1 MLSSLVAPRAARRLS
16 AVAAAALAFGVTAC
30 LDVSDPD
37 ADNRFGSITIRAT
50 AGGTGP
56 YRALP
61 TAIFFTG
68 SPSTLPNSAAQTD
81 QCGQFPLTGEQ
92 LVPGT
97 LVAGA
102 QLALRVGSQNLT
114 LTESASVPRI
124 YTMPSPGEFVYNEG
138 DTARVTLP
146 GAAGGF
152 PGSQISLRLA
162 EAVRLGPLTRT
173 EVGEDYPISWR
184 RDGDARSGII
194 ISMRYA
200 SASSTTEPNTQL
212 LCLVRDNGSY
222 TIPGGL
228 LTEWYTSNPA
238 FRSINILRWR
248 TNTVEVDPRSTLYIV
263 STIDTTVVLPN

>member
-1 MLSSLVAPRAARRLS
+1 MAIALGVS
-16 AVAAAALAFGVTAC
+16 AC
-30 LDVSDPD
+30 IDVSDPD
-37 ADNRFGSITIRAT
+37 ANNRFGSITIRST
-50 AGGTGP
+50 GSGAGP
-56 YRALP
+56 HRALP

-81 QCGQFPLTGEQ
+81 QCGQFPLTLEQ

-97 LVAGA
+97 LVAGEE
-102 QLALRVGSQNLT
+102 LAMRVGAQNLT
-114 LTESASVPRI
+114 LTEAPNVPRI
-124 YTMPSPGEFVYNEG
+124 YTMPAPGEFVYNEG
-138 DTARVTLP
+138 DTVRVTLP

-162 EAVRLGPLTRT
+162 EAVRLGPLTQT
-173 EVGEDYPISWR
+173 EVGEDYPVSWQLS
-184 RDGDARSGII
+184 GDARSGII

-200 SASSTTEPNTQL
+200 SASSTTEANSQL

-238 FRSINILRWR
+238 FRSLNILRWR

-263 STIDTTVVLPN
+263 STIDTTVVLAN

>member
-1 MLSSLVAPRAARRLS
+1 MLSSPVISRVARRLH
-16 AVAAAALAFGVTAC
+16 AVAMVTLALGVSAC
-30 LDVSDPD
+30 IDVSDPD
-37 ADNRFGSITIRAT
+37 ANNRFGSISIRASS
-50 AGGTGP
+50 GGAGP

-68 SPSTLPNSAAQTD
+68 SPSTLPNSASQTD
-81 QCGQFPLTGEQ
+81 QCGQFPLAPEQ

-97 LVAGA
+97 LVAGEE
-102 QLALRVGSQNLT
+102 LALRVGGQNLT
-114 LTESASVPRI
+114 MTEAPNAPRI
-124 YTMPSPGEFVYNEG
+124 YTMPPPGEFIYAAG
-138 DTARVTLP
+138 DTLRVTLP

-162 EAVRLGPLTRT
+162 EAVRLGPLTPT
-173 EVGEDYPISWR
+173 AIGEDYPISWQQN
-184 RDGDARSGII
+184 GDARSGII

-200 SASSTTEPNTQL
+200 SAASTTAANLQV

-228 LTEWYTSNPA
+228 LTEWYTSNPS
-238 FRSINILRWR
+238 FRSVNVLRWR

-263 STIDTTVVLPN
+263 STIDTTVVLAN